1 MPSSRDTAP
10 RPLLSPVELRL
21 LRGLAEGRTM
31 RELAG
36 ELSYSYTYLREVR
49 QSAIRRLGAST
60 IVQAVYLATRRGLI
74 R

>member
-1 MPSSRDTAP
+1 
-10 RPLLSPVELRL
+10 
-21 LRGLAEGRTM
+21 M